1 MQLPS
6 GDTSCMCRFWFI
18 KKLSTSVRVEGGADT
33 GTRDVGTVMPGSVKF
48 GVAIACVIY
57 KHKENTSCCRYLHV
71 PLTFRLVTV
80 AWVPRSHCGLHVA
93 ICTLYMCTGDHAK
106 NTYQIC
112 VQERRVLIYSGT
124 SD

>member
-33 GTRDVGTVMPGSVKF
+33 GTRDVGTVMPGGSVKF

-57 KHKENTSCCRYLHV
+57 NSKYATVVVVGIYL
-71 PLTFRLVTV
+71 
-80 AWVPRSHCGLHVA
+80 
-93 ICTLYMCTGDHAK
+93 
-106 NTYQIC
+106 
-112 VQERRVLIYSGT
+112 
-124 SD
+124 